1 MRVSVIIPNFNGRD
15 LLKKNLPLVLAAK
28 NSSKNQIVEVIVV
41 DDGSNDDSAIM
52 LKAEFPE
59 VKLIKHTINRGFSAA
74 VNTGVRGS
82 RGELVCLINTD
93 VLPENNFLESVFKH
107 FRDPGV
113 FAVSLHEKGYG
124 WAKGFFKDGFIG
136 HQPGEEDEEPHIS
149 FWASG
154 GSAVFRKKTWTSLG
168 GFDERLL
175 PFYWED
181 LDLSYRAQKRGYKV
195 LWDPDAMV
203 FHKHETTYSK
213 LNKGYVSRM
222 RERNQLIFIWKNIT
236 SPTLTRRHIIALFR
250 KIIKHPGYFVI
261 FIFALFK
268 IHKIRKAR
276 IKEKKES
283 KVSDEAILAGF

>member
-149 FWASG
+149 FWA
-154 GSAVFRKKTWTSLG
+154 
-168 GFDERLL
+168 
-175 PFYWED
+175 D